1 MESSTL
7 SASRRNMISVALALV
22 TCCAPLSL
30 TASDRAPGLKLK
42 DLQGAR
48 QNLSDLRGRIVVV
61 NFWATWC
68 APCQEELPR
77 LDQLAQ
83 EWTGKHVSFVAV
95 SIDEPK
101 DQAKIAPMLDRL
113 HVTPNADF
121 AVWIGSSSY
130 TLRSFGLGDVVPG
143 TVVIDGEGQIV
154 THIMGEARNEDV
166 RTAVDWLLDGRTGNP
181 PPEMVK
187 RY

>member
-1 MESSTL
+1 MKSSKFRP
-7 SASRRNMISVALALV
+7 SRRNLIACLLAIAAV
-22 TCCAPLSL
+22 SPLSL
-30 TASDRAPGLKLK
+30 AASDRAPGLKLK
-42 DLQGAR
+42 DLQGAK
-48 QNLSDLRGRIVVV
+48 QSLSALHGQIVVV

-83 EWTGKHVSFVAV
+83 KWTGKNVSFVAV

-113 HVTPNADF
+113 HVAPNANF

-143 TVVIDGEGQIV
+143 TVVIDGQGDIV

-166 RTAVDWLLDGRTGNP
+166 RTAVDWLLGGRTGNR